1 MGKFKEMLLSESEL
15 TGHTRPYPPP
25 FLERV
30 EQTVGDIT
38 LTCWYDF
45 EPADRSVGFAATAWL
60 INAYAAGSPCD
71 IAGILNPRVI
81 KRLEREA
88 AEVLDQESNDS
99 EGGRY
104 DFD

>member
-1 MGKFKEMLLSESEL
+1 MNEARKDAAAV
-15 TGHTRPYPPP
+15 TGARRPYAHY
-25 FLERV
+25 LERV
-30 EQTVGDIT
+30 DQTVGDIT

-71 IAGILNPRVI
+71 IADILNPRVI

-88 AEVLDQESNDS
+88 ADVLDQESES
-99 EGGRY
+99 PH